1 MCFPLLFHVWA
12 DSISTSS
19 PALLRVEH
27 SACRDAGNNKS
38 SQFHPLLLWQLVREN
53 NASTPAHLHHS
64 LTPLSSSWFSLLI
77 RSLFVV
83 AESTWLTVKHMMT
96 QPGGSE
102 RSLPRRLSRTDK
114 DYILWWLRPEPDVIS
129 IPDVLHSVWSFSLWR
144 LIHFCRHYL
153 HSTTSITAEKYCQWH
168 RRKEGSTMIPP
179 PACCWRW
186 TKCRTLT
193 LNMKVH
199 ILHVFELDHKSTLA
213 SVKERSRLL
222 LNVNEVNN
230 EVFLLLQVT
239 FYFSSIQLTPESLP
253 QLKLWT

>member
-1 MCFPLLFHVWA
+1 MLEITNPASFILCCCDSSSTLPLLHTSITRSHRSPPP
-12 DSISTSS
+12 DSLCWSEAYLWWQSQHGWQWSIWWRNQVEVN
-19 PALLRVEH
+19 AL
-27 SACRDAGNNKS
+27 
-38 SQFHPLLLWQLVREN
+38 
-53 NASTPAHLHHS
+53 
-64 LTPLSSSWFSLLI
+64 
-77 RSLFVV
+77 
-83 AESTWLTVKHMMT
+83 
-96 QPGGSE
+96 
-102 RSLPRRLSRTDK
+102 RLSRTDK

-213 SVKERSRLL
+213 SVKERSLLL

>member
-153 HSTTSITAEKYCQWH
+153 PKDAFQQHLLQQRNTVSGIEG
-168 RRKEGSTMIPP
+168 RKEEQWFLRLRVVGGEPSAELWLWT
-179 PACCWRW
+179 WRFTSCMCLSW
-186 TKCRTLT
+186 TIKALW
-193 LNMKVH
+193 L
-199 ILHVFELDHKSTLA
+199 
-213 SVKERSRLL
+213 
-222 LNVNEVNN
+222 
-230 EVFLLLQVT
+230 
-239 FYFSSIQLTPESLP
+239 
-253 QLKLWT
+253 QLKKDLGFC